1 MKAIYYLLI
10 STGMTI
16 FRHIFYFF
24 SCRRTVCG
32 SRKLVIIFFDVF
44 TVNLPITDCKVTINN
59 FTFKLKI
66 NGNYF

>member
-10 STGMTI
+10 STGMAI

-32 SRKLVIIFFDVF
+32 SREQVVVFFDVF
-44 TVNLPITDCKVTINN
+44 TVKLPITDWEVSINDYR
-59 FTFKLKI
+59 KLLLS
-66 NGNYF
+66 